1 MLQKVVTYFVL
12 YYCITIHLL
21 FLRLRSDEI
30 SFSSHDKHH
39 VYPYVIRR
47 SLIHSL
53 VGIQT
58 GSLSIKELGIFEKKK
73 FWTTNVDVL
82 LFFLVLW
89 GWIDRRP
96 CAKDSELVYL
106 HRSWAEEAKGK
117 GRFRMDRLLTCRE
130 VSMRQLSI
138 IILRPIIQKEVTVY
152 LVFWHGRFY
161 AIFTELAETSYAS
174 SYLLPPTNSP
184 IKYTSR

>member
-82 LFFLVLW
+82 LFFLVL
-89 GWIDRRP
+89 
-96 CAKDSELVYL
+96 
-106 HRSWAEEAKGK
+106 
-117 GRFRMDRLLTCRE
+117 
-130 VSMRQLSI
+130 
-138 IILRPIIQKEVTVY
+138 
-152 LVFWHGRFY
+152 
-161 AIFTELAETSYAS
+161 
-174 SYLLPPTNSP
+174 
-184 IKYTSR
+184 